1 MKKTI
6 VMCGPFNTR
15 SGYGDHARS
24 IYYSL
29 ATQSDKYDIKVLDVR
44 WGDTPRNHLNSNI
57 PQEADLLSKFVT
69 PEQIKQQPDIYI
81 DVRIPN
87 EFMNMGKVNI
97 GITAGIETTM
107 VSSAW
112 IEGVNRMD
120 MTIVPSQHSRD
131 SFINTKYDKV
141 QDIPGSNPPQQK
153 KIGELK
159 VEKPIKV
166 LHEGM
171 DPNVF
176 KKLNKKEIDQTF
188 QNKINNIVK
197 RPSLLFVGQWTQG
210 GMGNDRKDISRL
222 IKLFIETYGNKP
234 HPPGLLLKTNGATL
248 SHLDEV
254 ETKRKIQHVIDLF
267 PKDISIPPIYLLHA
281 RLTETELNQLY
292 NHEKIVGLVSFT
304 HGEGFGRP
312 LLEATFAGLPVCAS
326 NWSGHLDFLPK
337 EKSCL
342 VNGSMGKVPGEVVW
356 ENIIME
362 QSQWFTV
369 DDMDAYEALRSIYNE
384 KGTKWNRLA
393 EELRLENIEKF
404 SMDKM
409 TEKLLSMVE
418 EYASKVPQPMQ
429 IKLPKL
435 ATV

>member
-29 ATQSDKYDIKVLDVR
+29 ATKASDYDIKVLDVR
-44 WGDTPRNHLNSNI
+44 WGDTPRNHLNPNI
-57 PQEADLLSKFVT
+57 PEEADLLSKFTT
-69 PEQIKQQPDIYI
+69 PDQIKSQPDMYI

-87 EFMNMGKVNI
+87 EFMNLGKVNI

-112 IEGVNRMD
+112 IEGVNKMD
-120 MTIVPSQHSRD
+120 LTIVPSQHSKD
-131 SFINTKYDKV
+131 SFVNTKYDKV
-141 QDIPGSNPPQQK
+141 QEMPGQPGKQQ

-159 VEKPIKV
+159 VEKPIVV

-176 KKLNKKEIDQTF
+176 KKLSKKEIDKKF
-188 QNKINNIVK
+188 SNKISQIVK

-222 IKLFIETYGNKP
+222 IKLFIETYANKP
-234 HPPGLLLKTNGATL
+234 HPPGLVLKTNGATL
-248 SHLDEV
+248 SHLDLV
-254 ETKRKIQHVIDLF
+254 ETKRKIDHVINLF
-267 PKDISIPPIYLLHA
+267 PKDISMPPIYLLHA
-281 RLTETELNQLY
+281 RLTEAELNQLY
-292 NHEKIVGLVSFT
+292 NHDKIVGLVSFT

-337 EKSCL
+337 EKCCL
-342 VNGSMGKVPGEVVW
+342 VDGTVSKVPDEVVW
-356 ENIIME
+356 ENIILE

-369 DDMDAYEALRSIYNE
+369 DDMNAYEALRSIYNE
-384 KGTKWNRLA
+384 KNTKWNRLA
-393 EELRLENIEKF
+393 EELRKENIEKF
-404 SMDKM
+404 TMDKM
-409 TEKLLSMVE
+409 TEQLLEHIESLFN
-418 EYASKVPQPMQ
+418 KIPQPMQ

>member
-1 MKKTI
+1 MKKLI

-44 WGDTPRNHLNSNI
+44 WGDTPRNHLNPDI
-57 PQEADLLSKFVT
+57 PQEADLLSNFVT
-69 PEQIKQQPDIYI
+69 PNDIKQQPDIYI

-112 IEGVNRMD
+112 IEGVNKMD
-120 MTIVPSQHSRD
+120 MTIVPSQHSKD
-131 SFINTKYDKV
+131 SFMNTKYDKV
-141 QDIPGSNPPQQK
+141 QEIPGQPGKQQ

-159 VEKPIKV
+159 VEKPIEV

-176 KKLNKKEIDQTF
+176 KKLSKKEIDKKFANTLS
-188 QNKINNIVK
+188 NIIK

-222 IKLFIETYGNKP
+222 IKLFIETYANKP
-234 HPPGLLLKTNGATL
+234 HPPGLVLKTNGATL
-248 SHLDEV
+248 SHLDLV
-254 ETKRKIQHVIDLF
+254 ETKRKIKHVIDLF
-267 PKDISIPPIYLLHA
+267 PDDITLPPIYLLHA
-281 RLTETELNQLY
+281 RLTESELNQLY

-326 NWSGHLDFLPK
+326 DWSGHLDFLPADK
-337 EKSCL
+337 CCL
-342 VNGSMGKVPGEVVW
+342 VSGNLGKVPKC
-356 ENIIME
+356 M
-362 QSQWFTV
+362 
-369 DDMDAYEALRSIYNE
+369 
-384 KGTKWNRLA
+384 K
-393 EELRLENIEKF
+393 
-404 SMDKM
+404 
-409 TEKLLSMVE
+409 
-418 EYASKVPQPMQ
+418 P
-429 IKLPKL
+429 
-435 ATV
+435 

>member
-1 MKKTI
+1 MKKSV

-29 ATQSDKYDIKVLDVR
+29 ATRSDLYDIKVLDVR
-44 WGDTPRNHLNSNI
+44 WGDTPRDHLNPNVPS
-57 PQEADLLSKFVT
+57 EADLLSKFCN
-69 PEQIKQQPDIYI
+69 PKDIKQQPDIYI

-87 EFMNMGKVNI
+87 EFMSIGKVNI

-120 MTIVPSQHSRD
+120 MTIVPSQHSKD

-141 QDIPGSNPPQQK
+141 QDNPNGGEPQ
-153 KIGELK
+153 KIGELR
-159 VEKPIKV
+159 VEKPIEV

-171 DPNVF
+171 DPQVF
-176 KKLNKKEIDQTF
+176 RKLSKKEIDKKF
-188 QNKINNIVK
+188 RNKISNVVK

-210 GMGNDRKDISRL
+210 GMGNDRKDIPRL
-222 IKLFIETYGNKP
+222 VKLFIETYANKP
-234 HPPGLLLKTNGATL
+234 HAPGLLLKTNGATL
-248 SHLDEV
+248 SHLDEKDI
-254 ETKRKIQHVIDLF
+254 KRKIKAVIDMF
-267 PKDISIPPIYLLHA
+267 PTDIQLPPIYLLHA
-281 RLTETELNQLY
+281 RLTEAELNQLY
-292 NHEKIVGLVSFT
+292 NHERIIALVSFT

-326 NWSGHLDFLPK
+326 KWSGHLDFLP
-337 EKSCL
+337 EDKSCL
-342 VNGSMGKVPGEVVW
+342 VDGTIGKVPEEVVW
-356 ENIIME
+356 ENIIMKE
-362 QSQWFTV
+362 SQWFTV
-369 DDMDAYEALRSIYNE
+369 DDMNAYEALRNIYAQ
-384 KGTKWNRLA
+384 KTTKWNRKA

-404 SMDKM
+404 SMEAM
-409 TEKLLSMVE
+409 TKQLLEMVE
-418 EYASKVPQPMQ
+418 KCSSKIPQPMQ